1 MKMQKSALFISMFI
15 PKSRKLLRSY
25 IYMKS
30 TRAWRLFL
38 ITIKV
43 KLSKNGL
50 TKTFSG
56 YKHTF
61 ISFISSFPPEFDI
74 TFCSRFILH
83 PADFMFIIIYRSLSF
98 YLLFLLFSW
107 VVLPFWFLF
116 DAITCISVA
125 CRVISFCRGSS
136 VEGEGEGGRGEYL
149 RQPLHPLPRCH
160 PPSVTS
166 DCPFSSHHPHPD
178 EPPHKDWGL
187 L

>member
-1 MKMQKSALFISMFI
+1 MFT

-38 ITIKV
+38 ITIK
-43 KLSKNGL
+43 LSHLQWFNKDIFGAQTHL
-50 TKTFSG
+50 YIIHLILSSWVWHHILFTF
-56 YKHTF
+56 H
-61 ISFISSFPPEFDI
+61 
-74 TFCSRFILH
+74 LH
-83 PADFMFIIIYRSLSF
+83 SADFMFIIIYRSLSF

-116 DAITCISVA
+116 DAITCIFVA

-160 PPSVTS
+160 PSSVTS